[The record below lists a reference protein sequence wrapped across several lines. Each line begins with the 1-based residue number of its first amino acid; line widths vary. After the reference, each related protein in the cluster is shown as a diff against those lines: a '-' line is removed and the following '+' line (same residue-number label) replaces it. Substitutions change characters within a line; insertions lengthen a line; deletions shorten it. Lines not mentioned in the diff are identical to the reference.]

1 MAFNVE
7 LADRTREIISLIHT
21 NVEEKTMFGGLCFMV
36 NDKMCLGIIKDK
48 LMVRLDPAKY
58 DEVMEM
64 EGCEPMDFSG
74 KPMKGFV
81 FVDTFALSTRQKL
94 EYWIDLA
101 LDYNKVAKKARKR
114 DHKDL

>member
-48 LMVRLDPAKY
+48 LMVRLDPAMY

-81 FVDTFALSTRQKL
+81 FVDTCALITRQKL

-101 LDYNKVAKKARKR
+101 LDYNKVAKKSRKR
-114 DHKDL
+114 GNRDL